1 MNCKI
6 FRLQLDNLEASGS
19 ESSLPPDMRAHV
31 EACGVCREHFQLHR
45 RMLAV
50 LETDAAPALPSDFTA
65 KIFCRFEP
73 AAAPNRAKTF
83 LSWKRAAIY
92 AGYAFSLALALWF
105 GYKNINVAAI
115 NQLAASP
122 LAQQIQQWLAGI
134 GAPEIFQAFQNFLT
148 KVLSFI
154 PISGSIF
161 EKAFGKE
168 VLPRAFNL
176 AMILMLTFVVAKAS
190 VFFESWVRQISRRSS

>member
-6 FRLQLDNLEASGS
+6 FHLQLDKLEASGN
-19 ESSLPPDMRAHV
+19 ESSLPPDMCAHV
-31 EACGVCREHFQLHR
+31 ETCSFCREHFQHHR

-50 LETDAAPALPSDFTA
+50 LEADAAPALPPDFTA
-65 KIFCRFEP
+65 KILRRLEP
-73 AAAPNRAKTF
+73 APAPNRAKAL

-105 GYKNINVAAI
+105 GYKNINVTAF

-122 LAQQIQQWLAGI
+122 LAQQIQHWLAAI
-134 GAPEIFQAFQNFLT
+134 GASEVFQVFQNFVT

-154 PISGSIF
+154 PISADIF
-161 EKAFGKE
+161 EQAFGKE
-168 VLPRAFNL
+168 ALPRAFNL
-176 AMILMLTFVVAKAS
+176 AMVLMLTFGVAKVS
-190 VFFESWVRQISRRSS
+190 VFLESWVRQISRRS